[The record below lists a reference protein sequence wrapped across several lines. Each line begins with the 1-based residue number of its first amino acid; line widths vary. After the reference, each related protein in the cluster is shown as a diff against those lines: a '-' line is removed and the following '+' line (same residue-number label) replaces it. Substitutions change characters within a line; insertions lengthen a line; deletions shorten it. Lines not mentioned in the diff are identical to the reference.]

1 MPHRARDLQLFAY
14 ENLAPHQ
21 VHDILLVASPY
32 DSFILEEE
40 GRFSDRLLGQY
51 QELDLAS
58 PPAFHKAS
66 SARKAL
72 ARMRKESF
80 DLVLTTPHVDD
91 MSPAALRAAIAE
103 SHPDVPVVLL
113 TYDRA
118 DAQVWSERV
127 DGAIDDLF
135 LWTGDPRLLMAIV
148 KSVEDRRNVRHDT
161 RHGLVR
167 VIVVVEDS
175 PSFYSSFLPIIYAEL
190 LEQIRVLL
198 ADRLNERDRNY
209 RMRARPKILLART
222 FEEGTALVRRYKD
235 HLLGVISDV
244 RFPRRGKLD
253 PVAGLE
259 LVQRARRM
267 LPDLPVLLQSR
278 EREHAEMAEQLGVAF
293 ADKNSAELL
302 GELREFMRGSFGF
315 GPFVFRSEDG
325 SEVRRAETIREML
338 AALRE
343 VPDESLHYHAAR
355 NHVSN
360 WLMARCEFPLA
371 LEVRPRQVT
380 DFATTGELRE
390 YLVGVFEEFLEQR
403 QRGQVT
409 DFRGRPDPLS
419 RDFLRIGRGSMG
431 GKARSIAFM
440 AHYKADHPL
449 SERYPG
455 VKIIVPRTVVIC
467 TDVFDR
473 FCARNGLRERA
484 MEAESDEEVA
494 RLFLAQ
500 PLDFELMAD
509 LATILS
515 EVRYP
520 LAVRSS
526 SLLEDSEYQP
536 LAGLYRTYLLPNCAE
551 SDEIRLEQL
560 SRAVR
565 LVFAS
570 TFFRGPRT
578 SLEASSLR
586 IEEEKMAVVVQRL
599 VGRRYGDRFYP
610 HFAGVAQTHNYYPIG
625 RMKPEDG
632 IVTAALGLGH
642 AVVSDGIGLR
652 FSPAHPEALFGMST
666 PEEALAGSQRKL
678 YALDLSE
685 PEVEIGLDE
694 AASLVELDLD
704 AALADGT
711 LEAVGATYDPEA
723 DRVYDTVH
731 RAGPKLVNFAGVLKH
746 GRFPLAELL
755 RDLLALGRQGMGT
768 PLEMEFAVTL
778 PEGAGERSAGRENGG
793 EAKGGGPNGGEA
805 GRAEMAILQLRPLSA
820 RGVRGEVDL
829 PVADGRP
836 VLLAG
841 PALGH
846 GVIDGVRDVVYVRP
860 DRFDTS
866 ETVSI
871 ARTIARINDR
881 LAARRRPYL
890 LVGPG
895 RWGTADRF
903 LGIPV
908 AWQEVSAARVI
919 VELAVPGG
927 RIDPSQGT
935 HFFHNIVSLRV
946 GYFSLDP
953 AAADQTIDLAWLD
966 AQPAV
971 EEEGAVRR
979 IELAEPVETWIDG
992 EAGRGVVLRGGG
1004 ERLA

>member
-1 MPHRARDLQLFAY
+1 MPRARDLQLFAY
-14 ENLAPHQ
+14 ESLAPHQ

-58 PPAFHKAS
+58 PPTFHQAS

-91 MSPAALRAAIAE
+91 MSPAALGEAIAQ

-118 DAQVWSERV
+118 DAQAWSERA
-127 DGAIDDLF
+127 DGGIEDLY

-148 KSVEDRRNVRHDT
+148 KSVEDRRNVAHDT
-161 RHGLVR
+161 KHGLVR

-190 LEQIRVLL
+190 LEQIRLLL

-253 PVAGLE
+253 PVAGLG
-259 LVQRARRM
+259 LVERARK
-267 LPDLPVLLQSR
+267 LVPDLPILLQSR
-278 EREHAEMAEQLGVAF
+278 EREHAAMAERLGVAF
-293 ADKNSAELL
+293 ADKNSPELL

-315 GPFVFRSEDG
+315 GPFAFRLEDG
-325 SEVRRAETIREML
+325 TEVRRAETIREML

-371 LEVRPRQVT
+371 LEVRPKQVT

-390 YLVGVFEEFLEQR
+390 YLIGVFEEFLEQR

-455 VKIIVPRTVVIC
+455 VKIIVPRTVAIC

-509 LATILS
+509 LATILR

-551 SDEIRLEQL
+551 ADETRLEQL

-599 VGRRYGDRFYP
+599 VGRRYGDRYYP

-632 IVTAALGLGH
+632 IVTTALGLGH
-642 AVVSDGIGLR
+642 AVVADGIGLR

-666 PEEALAGSQRKL
+666 PEEALAGSQRKF

-685 PEVEIGLDE
+685 PEIEIGLEE

-711 LEAVGATYDPEA
+711 LEAVGATYDPES
-723 DRVYDTVH
+723 DRLYDTVH
-731 RAGPKLVNFAGVLKH
+731 RAGPKVVNFAGVLKH

-778 PEGAGERSAGRENGG
+778 PEGGPDADGG
-793 EAKGGGPNGGEA
+793 AP
-805 GRAEMAILQLRPLSA
+805 AEMAILQLRPLSA
-820 RGVRGEVDL
+820 RGNRGEVDL
-829 PVADGRP
+829 AAADGRP

-846 GVIDGVRDVVYVRP
+846 GVIDGVRDVVYVHP
-860 DRFDTS
+860 DRFRTT
-866 ETVSI
+866 ETVPI
-871 ARTIARINDR
+871 ARTIARLNDR

-890 LVGPG
+890 LIGPG

-903 LGIPV
+903 LGVPV

-919 VELAVPGG
+919 VELAVADG
-927 RIDPSQGT
+927 RIDPSQGS

-953 AAADQTIDLAWLD
+953 AKADQTIDLAWLD
-966 AQPAV
+966 ALPAA

-979 IELAEPVETWIDG
+979 VELPEPVETWIDG
-992 EAGRGVVLRGGG
+992 DAGRGVVLRGGG
-1004 ERLA
+1004 ERRS

>member
-1 MPHRARDLQLFAY
+1 MPPRARDLQLFAY
-14 ENLAPHQ
+14 ESLVPHQ

-58 PPAFHKAS
+58 PPEFHHAS
-66 SARKAL
+66 TARKAL

-91 MSPAALRAAIAE
+91 MSPAALSAAIAE

-118 DAQVWSERV
+118 DAQRWSERG
-127 DGAIDDLF
+127 DGAIDDLY
-135 LWTGDPRLLMAIV
+135 LWTGDPRLLLAIV
-148 KSVEDRRNVRHDT
+148 KSVEDRKNVRHDT
-161 RHGLVR
+161 KHGLVR

-190 LEQIRVLL
+190 LEQIRLLL

-222 FEEGTALVRRYKD
+222 FEEGTALIRRYRD

-267 LPDLPVLLQSR
+267 VPDLPVLLQSR
-278 EREHAEMAEQLGVAF
+278 EREHEEMAARLGVAF
-293 ADKNSAELL
+293 ADKNSPELL

-315 GPFVFRSEDG
+315 GPFVFRREDG

-371 LEVRPRQVT
+371 LEVRPKQVT
-380 DFATTGELRE
+380 DFGTTGELRE

-449 SERYPG
+449 TESYEG

-473 FCARNGLRERA
+473 FCARNDLRERA
-484 MEAESDEEVA
+484 MEAESDEDVA

-509 LATILS
+509 LATILR

-536 LAGLYRTYLLPNCAE
+536 LAGLYRTYLVPNCAE
-551 SDEIRLEQL
+551 TDETRLEQL

-625 RMKPEDG
+625 RMRPEDG

-642 AVVSDGIGLR
+642 AVVADGIGLR
-652 FSPAHPEALFGMST
+652 FSPAHPEALFGMSS
-666 PEEALAGSQRKL
+666 PREALAASQRRF

-685 PEVEIGLDE
+685 PEVEIGMEE
-694 AASLVELDLD
+694 AANLVELDLD

-711 LEAVGATYDPEA
+711 LEAVGATYDPES

-731 RAGPKLVNFAGVLKH
+731 RAGPKIVNFAGVLKH

-778 PEGAGERSAGRENGG
+778 PDGGG
-793 EAKGGGPNGGEA
+793 EGGDARP
-805 GRAEMAILQLRPLSA
+805 AEMAILQLRPLSA
-820 RGVRGEVDL
+820 RGSRGEVDL
-829 PVADGRP
+829 AAANGRP

-846 GVIDGVRDVVYVRP
+846 GVIDGVRDVVYVHP
-860 DRFDTS
+860 DRFRTT
-866 ETVSI
+866 ETVGI
-871 ARTIARINDR
+871 ARTIGRINDR

-890 LVGPG
+890 LIGPG

-903 LGIPV
+903 LGVPV
-908 AWQEVSAARVI
+908 SWQEVSAARVI
-919 VELAVPGG
+919 VELAVPDG

-953 AAADQTIDLAWLD
+953 AAGDQTIDLAWLD
-966 AQPAV
+966 ALPAA

-979 IELAEPVETWIDG
+979 VELPEPVEAWIDG
-992 EAGRGVVLRGGG
+992 EAGRGVVLRDGGAG
-1004 ERLA
+1004 RS